1 MTNNTNGNPS
11 PRTPFWQPFGAGGC
25 LGRTLLFLL
34 GMAVIS
40 LLMAL
45 LLKGCDNIRNGH
57 DDPFN
62 EKDSIANPYKDA
74 PEELRREDPVAGW
87 NDSIPGVEE
96 LPAPEDNYIPP
107 VDSTD
112 RVVNPEDTTSMIVAD
127 QLIVFFNSKELKKDM
142 ANFARQFKQ
151 VYPDNSYKIAYYN
164 PTIGSMLLLVPQDR
178 LIQTANELP
187 QKIRGI
193 DFRVATNEIMEEAA
207 KPSDPGF
214 ATPSYDEYFRLIQAY
229 DAWGITRGSK
239 DVKVAIIDSY
249 FDLTNPEI
257 GQRYSD
263 RIHIPS
269 KTNMVLPPARMPRS
283 IDELSSFSHGSHVAG
298 LAIGG
303 QNNALGCSGIA
314 PECSWIPISLGDQL
328 SSFNIMEGIL
338 YAVYHGAD
346 VVNLS
351 IGRCYP
357 KGTEKTPID
366 TQVDVAANA
375 DKRGEAL
382 WDYIFKA
389 ANDHNCVIVTAA
401 GNQTLLMGMDP
412 KNRSN
417 AIIKV
422 EAVDGKGQM
431 AEFSNFGKV
440 PSRQVNY
447 STVSAPGV
455 GLWSVS
461 PKHCA
466 PFWKKCGV
474 AADPSTGFQEMQGT
488 SMASPVVA
496 GAVALLKSKKKD
508 LTTEEVIKILT
519 MTAKQF
525 DKSHPIGPTIQL
537 KDALNA
543 TGGELANF
551 KDIMKD
557 HNKLVGVWKSTHE
570 LIIDNNGTKVDDM
583 WTYFIFTSP
592 TAGRVE
598 YRTVNLKTVYQAPFT
613 VTWQSD
619 RFVIN
624 LTRQARDEKGN
635 SLMLDEYVCKA
646 DKNGLLLATCYKNK
660 VKSYDFQLEK
670 VK

>member
-1 MTNNTNGNPS
+1 MTHNTNGKPS

-25 LGRTLLFLL
+25 LWRTLLFLL

-40 LLMAL
+40 MLMAL
-45 LLKGCDNIRNGH
+45 LLKGCDNITNGH
-57 DDPFN
+57 DNPFN
-62 EKDSIANPYKDA
+62 EKDSIADPYKDA
-74 PEELRREDPVAGW
+74 PEELRREEPVAGW

-107 VDSTD
+107 VDTSD
-112 RVVNPEDTTSMIVAD
+112 YIVNPEDSTTRIVAE
-127 QLIVFFNSKELKKDM
+127 QLTVFFNSKNLKKDM
-142 ANFARQFKQ
+142 ADFAQRFKQ
-151 VYPDNSYKIAYYN
+151 IYPGNDYKIAYYN
-164 PTIGSMLLLVPQDR
+164 PTIGSMLLRVPQDR

-187 QKIRGI
+187 QKIKGI
-193 DFRVATNEIMEEAA
+193 DFRVSTNEIMEEAA
-207 KPSDPGF
+207 VPADPGF
-214 ATPSYDEYFRLIQAY
+214 GVPAYDEYFKLIQAY

-257 GQRYSD
+257 GQRHSD

-269 KTNMVLPPARMPRS
+269 KTNMVLPPSRMPRS
-283 IDELSSFSHGSHVAG
+283 ADELGSFSHGSHVAG
-298 LAIGG
+298 LAIGAQG
-303 QNNALGCSGIA
+303 NALGCSGIA
-314 PECSWIPISLGDQL
+314 PECSWIPISLGNQL
-328 SSFNIMEGIL
+328 TSFNIMEGIL
-338 YAVYHGAD
+338 YAVYHNAD
-346 VVNLS
+346 VINLS
-351 IGRCYP
+351 IGQYFP
-357 KGTEKTPID
+357 EGID
-366 TQVDVAANA
+366 KVPVEQQLFKAQNSN
-375 DKRGEAL
+375 KRGEAL
-382 WDYIFKA
+382 WSYIIKTI
-389 ANDHNCVIVTAA
+389 NDHKCVLVTAA
-401 GNQTLLMGMDP
+401 GNQACLLGMDP

-417 AIIKV
+417 NIIKV
-422 EAVDGKGQM
+422 EAVDGKGQK
-431 AEFSNFGKV
+431 ANFSNFGKV
-440 PSRQVNY
+440 PSHQVSY

-455 GLWSVS
+455 RLWSVS
-461 PKHCA
+461 PKHCV
-466 PFWKKCGV
+466 PFWIKCGV
-474 AADPSTGFQEMQGT
+474 KADPNTGFQEMDGT

-508 LTTEEVIKILT
+508 LTTDEVIKILT
-519 MTAKQF
+519 MTARQF
-525 DKSHPIGPTIQL
+525 DKTNPIGPTIQL

-551 KDIMKD
+551 KDIIKD
-557 HNKLVGVWKSTHE
+557 HNNLTGVWKSTHN

-598 YRTVNLKTVYQAPFT
+598 YRTVNLKTVYKAPVT

-619 RFVIN
+619 KFVIN
-624 LTRQARDEKGN
+624 LTQNARDEKGN

-646 DKNGLLLATCYKNK
+646 DKDGLLLATCYKNK